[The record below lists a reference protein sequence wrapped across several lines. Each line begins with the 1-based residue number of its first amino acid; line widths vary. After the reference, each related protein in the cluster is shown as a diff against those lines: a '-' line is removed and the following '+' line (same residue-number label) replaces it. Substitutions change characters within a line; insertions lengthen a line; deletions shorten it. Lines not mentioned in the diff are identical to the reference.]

1 MGIKNVARKE
11 VVTASPDT
19 PVKDIAKLMRDKN
32 VGSVVVVENNRPVG
46 IVTDRDI
53 TIRVLGNDQPAEIPV
68 KNIMTENPVTLRED
82 EGIFEAL
89 ERVKD
94 VGVRR
99 FPVVDNE
106 GNLTGIV
113 TVDDFVYLLGKEM
126 SDIATIIEKETP
138 NL

>member
-1 MGIKNVARKE
+1 
-11 VVTASPDT
+11 
-19 PVKDIAKLMRDKN
+19 MRDKN
-32 VGSVVVVENNRPVG
+32 VGSVVIVENNRPVG

-53 TIRVLGNDQPAEIPV
+53 AIRVLGNDQPAEIPV
-68 KNIMTENPVTLRED
+68 KNIMTENPVTLKED

-99 FPVVDNE
+99 FPVVDND

-113 TVDDFVYLLGKEM
+113 TIDDFVYLLGKEM
-126 SDIATIIEKETP
+126 SDIATIIEKEAP

>member
-1 MGIKNVARKE
+1 MGIKNVSRKN

-19 PVKDIAKLMRDKN
+19 PVKEIAKLMRDRN
-32 VGSVVVVENNRPVG
+32 VGSVIIVEENRPVG

-68 KNIMTENPVTLRED
+68 KNIMTENPVTLKED

-89 ERVKD
+89 ERIKD
-94 VGVRR
+94 FGVRR
-99 FPVVDNE
+99 FPVVDNK

-126 SDIATIIEKETP
+126 SDIASIIEKEAP

>member
-11 VVTASPDT
+11 VITASPDT
-19 PVKDIAKLMRDKN
+19 PVKDVAKLMRDKN
-32 VGSVVVVENNRPVG
+32 VGSVVIVENNRPVG

-53 TIRVLGNDQPAEIPV
+53 AIRVLGNDQPAEIPV
-68 KNIMTENPVTLRED
+68 KNIMTENPVTLKED

-99 FPVVDNE
+99 FPVVDND

-113 TVDDFVYLLGKEM
+113 TIDDFVYLLGKEM
-126 SDIATIIEKETP
+126 SDIATIIEKEAP